1 VGVKEM
7 DNVMAMGK
15 RERIIWIS
23 VSIVILAIAI
33 LVISNYQTRLTTVN
47 QRVADLEGSKTAWTQ
62 REAKLT
68 TEIADLKAQVEKDT
82 ELIKTFPTNN
92 PEIINSLKRQGFN
105 GGVQEIIG
113 DLLKHNELIP
123 FEGVLGGKMGFYR
136 KEQVF
141 VISDKWVIAYFD
153 DGHIEGNMLLSYSVK
168 NGNISW
174 KVIDSYLL
182 NQ

>member
-7 DNVMAMGK
+7 DNVIATGK

-33 LVISNYQTRLTTVN
+33 LVIANYQTRLTTVN
-47 QRVADLEGSKTAWTQ
+47 LRVADLEGSKTVWTQ

-68 TEIADLKAQVEKDT
+68 SEIADLKFQLAKKVEYINTLPNMDPT
-82 ELIKTFPTNN
+82 IDLILERRGFKGGQQL
-92 PEIINSLKRQGFN
+92 IID
-105 GGVQEIIG
+105 
-113 DLLKHNELIP
+113 DLVKHKELIP
-123 FEGVLGGKMGFYR
+123 FEGILGGTMAFS
-136 KEQVF
+136 KERAF